1 VNDAEAEA
9 FYVAARILEEVA
21 KNGGNDEDA
30 TVCARVAERVADG
43 HDATES
49 VDYVADDAGRTEAT
63 ERLRLAFEEV
73 RQSGEAGIVEN
84 IDEAVVAN
92 FRSELDG

>member
-1 VNDAEAEA
+1 MTDTEAL
-9 FYVAARILEEVA
+9 YVAARVLEEVA
-21 KNGGNDEDA
+21 KNGGDDEDA

-49 VDYVADDAGRTEAT
+49 VDYVADDAGKTEAT

-73 RQSGEAGIVEN
+73 HESGEAEIVEKVE
-84 IDEAVVAN
+84 DAAVGRL
-92 FRSELDG
+92 RSELDG

>member
-1 VNDAEAEA
+1 MTDTEAL
-9 FYVAARILEEVA
+9 YVAARILEEVS

-49 VDYVADDAGRTEAT
+49 VDYVADDAGKTEAT

-73 RQSGEAGIVEN
+73 RESGEAEIVEKV
-84 IDEAVVAN
+84 DEAVVGRL
-92 FRSELDG
+92 RSELDG

>member
-1 VNDAEAEA
+1 MTDTEAL
-9 FYVAARILEEVA
+9 YVAARVLEEVA
-21 KNGGNDEDA
+21 KNGGDDEGA

-49 VDYVADDAGRTEAT
+49 VDYVADDAGKTEAT

-73 RQSGEAGIVEN
+73 RESGEAEIVEKV
-84 IDEAVVAN
+84 DDAVVGRL
-92 FRSELDG
+92 RSELDG

>member
-1 VNDAEAEA
+1 MTDTEAL
-9 FYVAARILEEVA
+9 YVAARVLEEVA
-21 KNGGNDEDA
+21 KNGGDDEDA

-49 VDYVADDAGRTEAT
+49 VDYVADDAGKTEAT

-73 RQSGEAGIVEN
+73 RESGEAEIVEKV
-84 IDEAVVAN
+84 DDAVVGRL
-92 FRSELDG
+92 RSELDG

>member
-1 VNDAEAEA
+1 MTDTEAL
-9 FYVAARILEEVA
+9 YVAARVLEEVA
-21 KNGGNDEDA
+21 KNGGDDEGA

-49 VDYVADDAGRTEAT
+49 VDYVADDAGKTEAT

-73 RQSGEAGIVEN
+73 RESGEAEIVEEV
-84 IDEAVVAN
+84 DDAAVGRL
-92 FRSELDG
+92 RSELDG